1 LVAEHA
7 GEAHDAVDGGGAE
20 GVGEGVGAD
29 ELDRGLDAVREDR
42 SRLGCDVAV
51 VEQDVVDADGLQR
64 R

>member
-1 LVAEHA
+1 
-7 GEAHDAVDGGGAE
+7 VDGGGAE

-29 ELDRGLDAVREDR
+29 ELDRGLDAVGEDR
-42 SRLGCDVAV
+42 SRLGGDVAV

>member
-29 ELDRGLDAVREDR
+29 ELDRGLDAVGEDR
-42 SRLGCDVAV
+42 SRLGGDVAV